1 MKDLIDLAKEISEQN
16 GYDLFYYEPTNEIWI
31 SGYIGEPTNEIWI
44 SGYIGEKK
52 FDVFIKL
59 VENNQVK
66 FIFEEPDIRK
76 VALFLNEVDAMKRL
90 KHIIEE
96 EKQKE
101 KEKQTEDVFEKLT
114 GLLSYD
120 QMIEQEKKK
129 QNNKKEKQ

>member
-16 GYDLFYYEPTNEIWI
+16 GYDLFYY
-31 SGYIGEPTNEIWI
+31 EPTNEIWI

-66 FIFEEPDIRK
+66 FIFEEPDVRK